1 LIEFFEDGRL
11 ELYNLR
17 TDEAEQHNV
26 ADKHPQ
32 LRDKL
37 HRQLVEWR
45 QRLQVQ
51 MPQPRPAK

>member
-1 LIEFFEDGRL
+1 
-11 ELYNLR
+11 LYNLR

-51 MPQPRPAK
+51 MPQPRPDK